1 MVRYYGTHRDLGTGR
16 LTITRNSLS
25 LEEKGLFRE
34 QIAGTIMLMQLH
46 NGHHLNP
53 QSMPPVFEEGSIIP
67 PITRATEMIIY
78 LAGGVSKPAS
88 TQESRQAITL
98 YYRKPN
104 RLAQNPESISRNNQ
118 YQTRRSLRNPR
129 PSLFRSRFL
138 GITHALPYVTS

>member
-1 MVRYYGTHRDLGTGR
+1 MVRYYGTHSDLGTGR

-53 QSMPPVFEEGSIIP
+53 QSIPPVFEEGSIIP

-104 RLAQNPESISRNNQ
+104 RLAQKPRIYFPETINIKQDVPSG
-118 YQTRRSLRNPR
+118 TLDPHFFVAVSLVSPMLC
-129 PSLFRSRFL
+129 PM
-138 GITHALPYVTS
+138 